1 MLRRCVWFVV
11 LLFVVFLSAFSV
23 VAKDNGLPKLVVH
36 AKYVRVTTYFGDNLA
51 NGRIPPE
58 DRQAVSDVEDAVR
71 KWGRYTLVYE
81 RENADLIL
89 LVRKGRLA
97 GAQEGV
103 GVHLG
108 SGPLTPSIGSI
119 TAADAGD
126 PRDTLAV
133 YRAEQGLDSSPIW
146 RGIETDGLKAPGM
159 KLVSEFKDKVEAA
172 AKKP

>member
-1 MLRRCVWFVV
+1 MPRRCVF
-11 LLFVVFLSAFSV
+11 LLVPLFFLLSGSSI

-36 AKYVRVTTYFGDNLA
+36 AKYVLVTTYFGDNPA
-51 NGRIPPE
+51 SARIPPE
-58 DRQAVSDVEDAVR
+58 DRQAVSEVEDAVR

-108 SGPLTPSIGSI
+108 TGPLTPSVGSI

-133 YRAEQGLDSSPIW
+133 YRADQGLDSSPVW
-146 RGIETDGLKAPGM
+146 RGIETDGLKAPDM